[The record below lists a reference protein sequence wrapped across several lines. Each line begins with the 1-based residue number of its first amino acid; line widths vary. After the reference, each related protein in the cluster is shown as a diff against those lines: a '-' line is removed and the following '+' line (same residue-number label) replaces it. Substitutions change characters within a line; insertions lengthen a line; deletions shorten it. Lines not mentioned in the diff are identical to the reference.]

1 MTNLINYNFTNCF
14 IVFKNIFYLS
24 IRIFFLFYTAPVFNS
39 IYFNIKMKILLS
51 IIISLVIFQSFPIL
65 NFSIFS
71 LTGEYILFKQIL
83 IGILLGFSINLIFF
97 ITNISGEIF
106 SFQTS
111 LSILNFFDESVMLR
125 SSVMSHLLNILLILL
140 FLSLDGHLWV
150 LSTIIQSFYFFP
162 MNFNFLNIK
171 IFFSIIK
178 FFNLIF
184 ISGIHLILPIIIILF
199 CMNIYLC
206 FLNKF
211 TPQLSIFSI
220 GFSIINFIGLLS
232 FFVFLFPIFFFLN
245 NYLNKI
251 YLSILNIYFK

>member
-1 MTNLINYNFTNCF
+1 MTNLINDNFSNFF
-14 IVFKNIFYLS
+14 IVLNNIFYFS
-24 IRIFFLFYTAPVFNS
+24 IRIFFLFYTAPIFNS
-39 IYFNIKMKILLS
+39 MYFSIKIKILLS
-51 IIISLVIFQSFPIL
+51 VMISLGIFKSFPIL

-71 LTGEYILFKQIL
+71 LTGEYILLKQIL
-83 IGILLGFSINLIFF
+83 IGILIGYSINLIFF

-111 LSILNFFDESVMLR
+111 LSISNFFDESVMLR
-125 SSVMSHLLNILLILL
+125 SSIISHLLNIFLILV
-140 FLSLDGHLWV
+140 FLSFDGHLWV

-162 MNFNFLNIK
+162 MDFHFLNIK
-171 IFFSIIK
+171 IFFSMIK

-184 ISGIHLILPIIIILF
+184 ISGIHLILPIVIILF
-199 CMNIYLC
+199 CINIYLC
-206 FLNKF
+206 LLNKF

-232 FFVFLFPIFFFLN
+232 FFVFLLPIFFFLN

-251 YLSILNIYFK
+251 YLSVLNIYF